1 MSVTGLQLALL
12 GGVLFGA
19 GVALLVWRLLPA
31 RPDLGDVLSRL
42 APDKT
47 GHTGRGTDVG
57 DGSTAD
63 RLGRWGL
70 RALPGS
76 IWGKPLDQELA
87 LLRIPLARFYGEKL
101 LFAVLGM
108 VVVPLLSLLLMVL
121 GWHLPVLLPVG
132 GTLVLAVGMFFLPD
146 YNVRD
151 DAKRARTEFARA
163 LGAYTDLVALERN
176 SGSGPR
182 QSMEVAA
189 AIGDNWVFRRL
200 REELAYSSW
209 SGEQPWDAL
218 RRLSHELGVTELG
231 DLADIVRL
239 SGEEGAQIYG
249 QLRARSAA
257 MRTAMLNDEV
267 ALSNAVGE
275 KMSIPMS
282 LLGVIFLVILVTPAL
297 LRVMVP

>member
-1 MSVTGLQLALL
+1 MTITGLQLALV
-12 GGVLFGA
+12 GGVLVGA
-19 GVALLVWRLLPA
+19 GVALLVARLLPV
-31 RPDLGDVLSRL
+31 RPDLDDVLGRL
-42 APDKT
+42 SPDKG
-47 GHTGRGTDVG
+47 GHTARDPDIG
-57 DGSTAD
+57 DGSTTD

-76 IWGKPLDQELA
+76 IWGKPLHQELA
-87 LLRIPLARFYGEKL
+87 LLRVPLTRFYGEKL
-101 LFAVLGM
+101 LFSLLGT
-108 VVVPLLSLLLMVL
+108 VAGPLLSLLLMAL
-121 GWHLPVLLPVG
+121 GWRLPVLLPIG
-132 GTLVLAVGMFFLPD
+132 GTLVLAVGLFFLPD

-182 QSMEVAA
+182 QAMEVAA
-189 AIGDNWVFRRL
+189 AVGDSWVFRRL

-218 RRLSHELGVTELG
+218 RRLSYELGVTELA
-231 DLADIVRL
+231 DLADIMRL

-249 QLRARSAA
+249 QLRERSAA

-267 ALSNAVGE
+267 AVSNAVGE
-275 KMSIPMS
+275 KMSLPMS